1 MFTTE
6 MNTVGM
12 CVVQSGGDADTL
24 IATTVVDIGN

>member
-12 CVVQSGGDADTL
+12 CAVQSGGDADTF
-24 IATTVVDIGN
+24 IATTAVDIAN